1 VSNDKNWSNLG
12 LAAKAALI
20 GAGPIN
26 GIGLFSMGPVLPE
39 LGKSF
44 AGQPGAAVMVQL
56 IGGIVA
62 PAFALASPIA
72 GRLTVR
78 YGVKSVLIASI
89 ALIAVG
95 GAGPAAASSLLELL
109 ILRVLLAIGVAGGF
123 NAGLAGIAKVPDN
136 QRPALLGLL
145 SFIGGAISI
154 AVFPL
159 VGRLAGQDWHLAFL
173 VHLLLI
179 PIAVLALALPDDTVR
194 PHRAAVA
201 PSSVS
206 GVLAGLPVVIVMIAA
221 LVGLVMVSCSLY
233 SPFHLMTVGATGP
246 EVIGRALGIMAICSL
261 LGSGSYPF
269 LHRRL
274 RSRRMVVLGLAGMT
288 AGTLVVAISSSLT
301 IATIGLGILAV
312 GLAIFSSAIYAVSIE
327 SAGNPGASAAAMGVI
342 SFAMYGSP
350 VLFPAIAIGVG
361 DRFGT
366 AAVYFLLTAFLV
378 LALVAFNGLRSGGI
392 ERHAHPQRSGQSAD
406 S

>member
-1 VSNDKNWSNLG
+1 
-12 LAAKAALI
+12 
-20 GAGPIN
+20 
-26 GIGLFSMGPVLPE
+26 
-39 LGKSF
+39 
-44 AGQPGAAVMVQL
+44 
-56 IGGIVA
+56 
-62 PAFALASPIA
+62 
-72 GRLTVR
+72 
-78 YGVKSVLIASI
+78 
-89 ALIAVG
+89 
-95 GAGPAAASSLLELL
+95 
-109 ILRVLLAIGVAGGF
+109 
-123 NAGLAGIAKVPDN
+123 
-136 QRPALLGLL
+136 
-145 SFIGGAISI
+145 
-154 AVFPL
+154 
-159 VGRLAGQDWHLAFL
+159 
-173 VHLLLI
+173 
-179 PIAVLALALPDDTVR
+179 
-194 PHRAAVA
+194 
-201 PSSVS
+201 
-206 GVLAGLPVVIVMIAA
+206 
-221 LVGLVMVSCSLY
+221 
-233 SPFHLMTVGATGP
+233 
-246 EVIGRALGIMAICSL
+246 MAICSL

-274 RSRRMVVLGLAGMT
+274 RSRRMVILGLVGMT

-366 AAVYFLLTAFLV
+366 AAVYFLLTALLV